1 MGPTR
6 SRKRWQDL
14 SLLIQ
19 GPAVTQ
25 LSAIFEADWRFACKK
40 GEDKP
45 HTILPSKVFEEP
57 DASEI
62 EIMASDPDTRG
73 DPLYEKILSVK
84 QEDDHFTTIVTPY
97 YIADK
102 VLQR

>member
-1 MGPTR
+1 MGLTQ

-25 LSAIFEADWRFACKK
+25 LSAIFEADWRFARKK

-62 EIMASDPDTRG
+62 EIMASEHDTRP
-73 DPLYEKILSVK
+73 DSLYEKS
-84 QEDDHFTTIVTPY
+84 FP
-97 YIADK
+97 
-102 VLQR
+102 